1 MTIYERA
8 QALGSWDVKL
18 RDDTPKSIRDFIEPY
33 SHVVVL
39 VGDVYANRLSDAAI
53 LAGALYTGVV
63 LEVPGR
69 DMTLSG
75 AGLGWWLGDAN
86 NQGAVLTSEVSSA
99 SASLSTWVAA
109 IKPSSLASGTVTSPG
124 GNLAGSYQWVTR
136 RQALDGICAGF
147 GVEWRIRPNFAL
159 DVATA
164 ANLYGST
171 PTAIAQRRS
180 ATSGASSAT
189 LVGLEAEIAAES
201 KYDEYAST
209 VYVQG
214 QGGRGSSGGAS
225 PFRDGQG
232 NLATIVRVVDASNT
246 SPGSEATAAAGLA
259 AQYASAAGQRSVK
272 VSVRRFAIT
281 TVLKAGAYLYLY
293 DPEFGLY
300 TVGGSPI
307 RHDGSDVFPA
317 TTRAIGVR
325 WPIERGMSVLVRYW
339 DDATS
344 AFMYANLTP
353 YVDWETGTVD
363 LEVA

>member
-1 MTIYERA
+1 MTVYERA
-8 QALGSWDVKL
+8 QALGAWDVKL

-39 VGDVYANRLSDAAI
+39 VGEVYANRLPDSAI

-86 NQGAVLTSEVSSA
+86 NQGAILTSEVSSA

-109 IKPSSLASGTVTSPG
+109 LKPSSLASGTVTSPG

-147 GVEWRIRPNFAL
+147 GVEWRVGPNFAL

-164 ANLYGST
+164 TTLYGSS
-171 PTAIAQRRS
+171 PLAIAQRRS
-180 ATSGASSAT
+180 ATSGSASGT
-189 LVGLEAEIAAES
+189 LRGLEAEITAES

-214 QGGRGSSGGAS
+214 QGGRGGAGGAS

-232 NLATIVRVVDASNT
+232 NLANIIRVVDASNT
-246 SPGSEATAAAGLA
+246 APGSETASATGLV
-259 AQYASAAGQRSVK
+259 AQYAAVSGQRSVK

-281 TVLKAGAYLYLY
+281 TVLKAGGYLYLY

-300 TVGGSPI
+300 SVGGSPL
-307 RHDGSDVFPA
+307 RHDGSAVFPA
-317 TTRAIGVR
+317 TTRAIGIR
-325 WPIERGMSVLVRYW
+325 WPVERGMSVLVRYW

-344 AFMYANLTP
+344 SFRYANLTP
-353 YVDWETGTVD
+353 YVEWETGTAD